1 MELLWHRKGLVIPV
15 LVALVANLLI
25 LSIFTLPRERWVIR
39 LESRATALGLRI
51 EKGKEELAQRRERE
65 NRLKELRRQ
74 VESFYSE
81 ILRRKEEGLVDIL
94 GEVEGLA
101 KRFRVKKENINYHHE
116 IIEED
121 KVVLFE
127 ITFPLRGSYANLR
140 RFINQIENSRYF
152 LVIDRVELSNPEEKG
167 DNLKLNI
174 KLSTYFSLI

>member
-1 MELLWHRKGLVIPV
+1 MKLLWHRKGLVIPV

-25 LSIFTLPRERWVIR
+25 LSIFTLPRERWLR
-39 LESRATALGLRI
+39 KLESRATALGLRI
-51 EKGKEELAQRRERE
+51 EKGKEELAQRREKE
-65 NRLKELRRQ
+65 SRLKELRRQ

-101 KRFRVKKENINYHHE
+101 KKFRVQKENINYHHE

-121 KVVLFE
+121 KVILFE